1 MADILILV
9 IVLALVVLAVRYLIK
24 EQKKG
29 TKCLGCPMAAT
40 CAKKKKSCN

>member
-1 MADILILV
+1 MIDI
-9 IVLALVVLAVRYLIK
+9 IVLMIVLVLVVLAVSYLVK

-40 CAKKKKSCN
+40 CAKNKKNCK